1 MQNNKLIEFV
11 AQILIRFFSKTP
23 WFWKV
28 VQAIAG
34 LVALALLIPQWVT
47 AYNESG
53 FELPDTWSE
62 TIQTIVGYTLI
73 GQAFIAQL
81 AVPAEV
87 KKENNL
93 KD

>member
-1 MQNNKLIEFV
+1 MQNNKLIEFI
-11 AQILIRFFSKTP
+11 AQLFIRFFSKTP

-28 VQAIAG
+28 VQVVAG
-34 LVALALLIPQWVT
+34 LVALVLLLPQWVT

-53 FELPDTWSE
+53 FELPDTWGE
-62 TIQTIVGYTLI
+62 TIQTVVGYALFA
-73 GQAFIAQL
+73 QAFIAQL
-81 AVPAEV
+81 AVPTDV